1 MSTQSTTQT
10 SAISKNLIISHWQD
24 FEDLMPDQNW
34 VSSRLDELEAS
45 RNIIAHS
52 NVLEDREIERMRLY
66 LEDWTRQ
73 VG

>member
-1 MSTQSTTQT
+1 
-10 SAISKNLIISHWQD
+10 
-24 FEDLMPDQNW
+24 MPDQNW
-34 VSSRLDELEAS
+34 VSSRLDELAAS